1 MLRVEQLKILTLPL
15 LTFSVATGECL
26 AVEGPSGIGK
36 TRLLRALADLDAAD
50 GYVFLNG
57 GERREMPADRWRAK
71 VRYVAAEPA
80 WWAATARAHLAATER
95 VVQLVAALGLTPAH
109 LDQPIAELSTG
120 ERQRLAFAR
129 AVADEP
135 DVLLLDEPTAALD
148 ARAASLVE
156 ALIRAELAAQCR
168 IVLVS
173 HDLGQIERLA
183 HARLMLAPSPARQAT
198 PGVAA

>member
-1 MLRVEQLKILTLPL
+1 MLRVEQLKILHLPP
-15 LTFSVATGECL
+15 LTFSVPAGECL
-26 AVEGPSGIGK
+26 AVEGPSGAGK

-57 GERREMPADRWRAK
+57 TERREMPAEHWRAK

-80 WWAATARAHLAATER
+80 WWAATARAHLPATER
-95 VVQLVAALGLTPAH
+95 AGQLVAALGLTPAQ
-109 LDQPIAELSTG
+109 LDQPIMDLSTG

-148 ARAASLVE
+148 ARAGSLVE
-156 ALIRAELAAQCR
+156 ALIRAELAADCR
-168 IVLVS
+168 VVLVS
-173 HDLGQIERLA
+173 HNPVEIDRLA
-183 HARLMLAPSPARQAT
+183 HARLLLAPPAT
-198 PGVAA
+198 SEPKPGVAA